1 MSKVDALIERINK
14 YAHSIQKDDL
24 GHLQE
29 FEGSEQIPGAIETYE
44 SDMAK
49 VLRDELKRLKNLLNQ
64 SITKNEDEIIFNEL
78 TFEQMAAFY
87 ANDLFV
93 SEEFKGATAE
103 VNAKYFREIV
113 EDIATRMMASIDSDI
128 PYEDMTPRTTKTIE
142 EWSEDLAEIMQL
154 NTHKKIE
161 RVLTEALEEGK
172 SIQTIELELDDL
184 PEFNRQRARTTAI
197 TEVVSASNVAMQE
210 AYMQSPSVKGKR
222 WKHSGVKNRRQPRP
236 NHMLLDG
243 VIVDVDEVFTI
254 PGSGETCMHPGDS
267 SLSAAERI
275 NCGCIAGPVVDKKIL
290 GLSYEEKMEIREQAK
305 EELGLT

>member
-14 YAHSIQKDDL
+14 FAHSIQKDDL

-64 SITKNEDEIIFNEL
+64 SITKNEDETIFNEL

-93 SEEFKGATAE
+93 SEEFKGAAAE
-103 VNAKYFREIV
+103 VNVKYFREIV

-128 PYEDMTPRTTKTIE
+128 PYEDMTPRTTKIIE

-267 SLSAAERI
+267 SLSASERI
-275 NCGCIAGPVVDKKIL
+275 HCGCISGPVVDKRIL
-290 GLSYEEKMEIREQAK
+290 GLSYEEKMEIREQARD
-305 EELGLT
+305 ELGLT

>member
-1 MSKVDALIERINK
+1 MNKVDKLIQRITK
-14 YAHSIQKDDL
+14 YTHDIQKGDL
-24 GHLQE
+24 DHLQE
-29 FEGSEQIPGAIETYE
+29 FEGSENIPDAVESYETE
-44 SDMAK
+44 MAK
-49 VLRDELKRLKNLLNQ
+49 VLKDELKRLKQLLTQ
-64 SITKNEDEIIFNEL
+64 SIAKSDDEIIFDDL

-87 ANDLFV
+87 ANDLLI
-93 SEEFKGATAE
+93 SEEFKEAATE

-113 EDIATRMMASIDSDI
+113 EDIATRMMVSIDSDI
-128 PYEDMTPRTTKTIE
+128 PYEDMSPRTTRIIE
-142 EWSEDLAEIMQL
+142 EWSEELADIMQL
-154 NTHKKIE
+154 NTHKKVD
-161 RVLTEALEEGK
+161 RVLVEALEEGK
-172 SIQTIELELDDL
+172 SIQAIELELEEL
-184 PEFNRQRARTTAI
+184 PEFKRQRARTTAI

-210 AYMQSPSVKGKR
+210 AYMQSPSVRGKR

-290 GLSYEEKMEIREQAK
+290 GLSYEEKMEIRERAI